1 MADADAAKCLSGLLS
16 GIAQRLYHNN
26 ADITEELLQ
35 RELYGELPREEFTVL
50 HERMKGL
57 LKSIAAADM
66 DHAQL
71 EAFLTA
77 QTRRQG
83 GGGVTAAQAAAL
95 SRFWKSQRVRVRESL
110 LAQSRW
116 EPGLRGLSW
125 RVDLQTAVG
134 RGGADHGGPV
144 GLMELELGRAGQDS
158 EFVCLEFDELKV
170 NQLLKKMADI
180 QESVDRIAHR
190 T

>member
-1 MADADAAKCLSGLLS
+1 MPCGDGLHVTRCFRVHVTEKRNMADVDAAKALGGLLS
-16 GIAQRLYHNN
+16 GIAQRVYHNN
-26 ADITEELLQ
+26 EA
-35 RELYGELPREEFTVL
+35 
-50 HERMKGL
+50 
-57 LKSIAAADM
+57 SIAAADM
-66 DHAQL
+66 DPAQL

-83 GGGVTAAQAAAL
+83 GGGVTAEQAAAL
-95 SRFWKSQRVRVRESL
+95 SRFWKGQRVRVRESL

-125 RVDLQTAVG
+125 RVDLQTAAS

-144 GLMELELGRAGQDS
+144 ALVELELGRAGQDS
-158 EFVCLEFDELKV
+158 DFVCLEFDELKV
-170 NQLLKKMADI
+170 NQLLKKMADV
-180 QESVDRIAHR
+180 QESVDRIAPR